1 MNQNKYII
9 WLTTQKYYQSIFIR
23 TKSKIEKNH
32 AFTSTSK
39 ENGALLSLHNHTQIQ
54 YCIL

>member
-9 WLTTQKYYQSIFIR
+9 WVTTQKYYQSIFIR

-39 ENGALLSLHNHTQIQ
+39 ENGAPSMSHNHAPIQ
-54 YCIL
+54 DWTL

>member
-9 WLTTQKYYQSIFIR
+9 WVTTQKYYQSIFIR